1 MAASIRSPHPRVPDG
16 ICKWQR
22 QAMPRPES
30 KQRRVPSPCPSP
42 LPLNQGYQEPSLHLW
57 LCFKVGTIS
66 YGTRGRQD
74 QARASETFAYKL
86 NSANDC
92 FLIHTLG
99 CSLSWRA
106 NKVTHHLPLLVTG
119 TPYLVARLGEVRD
132 PSNVPLR
139 LRRSQIRGA
148 GSAALISASTV
159 GARALPMLGEE
170 RKAE

>member
-1 MAASIRSPHPRVPDG
+1 MGSANGSGKPCRGLRASRGECLRPALRSYRSTRVTRSP
-16 ICKWQR
+16 
-22 QAMPRPES
+22 AS
-30 KQRRVPSPCPSP
+30 TS
-42 LPLNQGYQEPSLHLW
+42 
-57 LCFKVGTIS
+57 
-66 YGTRGRQD
+66 GTRGRQD

-99 CSLSWRA
+99 CSLSWCA

-119 TPYLVARLGEVRD
+119 TPYLVARLGEVRE